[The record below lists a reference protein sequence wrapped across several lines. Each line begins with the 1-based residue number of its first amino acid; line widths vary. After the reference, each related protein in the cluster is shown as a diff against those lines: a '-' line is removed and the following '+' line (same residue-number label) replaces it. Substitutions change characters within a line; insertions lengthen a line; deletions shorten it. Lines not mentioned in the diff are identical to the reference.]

1 MKLILHNN
9 DLQGLLTYAWHP
21 CQMESPTIY
30 RHQVELLETLVV
42 PHNFRIP

>member
-1 MKLILHNN
+1 MKLILHGNN
-9 DLQGLLTYAWHP
+9 LQGLLTFAWHLG
-21 CQMESPTIY
+21 QMESPAIY